1 MPIYYGKSED
11 GSDMKLYEG
20 VYHNEVTGMW
30 SNDPKQ
36 IFSKDE
42 LKDVR
47 LRNIILKHIER
58 KRSLKDEYELI
69 KQKKSKLTK
78 SQRDYLIN
86 QFENEK
92 D

>member
-11 GSDMKLYEG
+11 GSDMKLFEG

-30 SNDPKQ
+30 SNDPNL
-36 IFSKDE
+36 IFSKE
-42 LKDVR
+42 KIKDIR
-47 LRNIILKHIER
+47 LFESIKNHIER
-58 KRSLKDEYELI
+58 KRSFKDEYELI

-86 QFENEK
+86 QFKNEK